1 MIHFLTKERYEELPP
16 EWRNGRRTGLKIQ
29 WGAIPVPVRVRPP
42 APILSPS
49 LNFKKEVFI
58 MSDKMFDEE
67 VIILEDE
74 DGNTYEYLIR
84 DFVEVDDKTYV
95 LLTPKDAEDMDEIYV
110 YRCRLS
116 EKDGE
121 LYIDALEEI
130 EDDDEFEKVVEALE
144 EEEEWEDED
153 WEEEDL
159 EEED

>member
-1 MIHFLTKERYEELPP
+1 
-16 EWRNGRRTGLKIQ
+16 
-29 WGAIPVPVRVRPP
+29 
-42 APILSPS
+42 
-49 LNFKKEVFI
+49 

-74 DGNTYEYLIR
+74 EGNTYEYLIR

-121 LYIDALEEI
+121 LYIDALEAI
-130 EDDDEFEKVVEALE
+130 EDDDEYEKVVEALE
-144 EEEEWEDED
+144 AEEDWEDED

-159 EEED
+159 EEEDWEEGEEE